1 MSIHRSIRLLASL
14 VIACHASCSSS
25 DAERHQ
31 GKLPGWGDDE
41 LILAA
46 YRVEVDPLDPK
57 VFSFYPLGRL
67 GDPVSSE
74 VGQVHG
80 ALANGDETVSV
91 WYESDF
97 AITNCAPGVCG
108 CDEGQGDIPAWY
120 QGDCYDE
127 GYVDYGMGRVV
138 ISNSTSDSTF
148 VDPALVL
155 TNFDP
160 PGAAVFQQP
169 PETSG
174 SCTDYRATRS
184 ASPYQGSYYLRYNDI
199 GPSGC
204 DKGYSADR
212 WIVAADTPGTPFRF
226 DAFLLVDRLDGGP
239 AFDADI
245 FSEPI
250 ERPAKPEVR
259 TPGLSSTA
267 TAGETCTG
275 VVSGRSVLCVAPGG
289 GGSGTASAPFG
300 SIQAAVNAASAGDLI
315 QIAQGSYS
323 ESVTIETNALTL
335 RGGFTG
341 AGDFS
346 SSLPSERVTTLTAPS
361 NGTALSIILADDVTI
376 LGLRL
381 AKSSRG
387 LLVDQSNARIEHCL
401 IEENESQGALE
412 ASGGNFE
419 LYYSVIRY
427 NRTDEGPIG
436 IFYGRATVVG
446 NDIHDNEGTS
456 YHGGALYI
464 AGSQTYILGNLI
476 RNNRSLAYGAGILIF
491 DPGSRAVL
499 AHNVVTGNQA
509 GDAGSGVFIDDGA
522 EALLVNELI
531 YGNGCPRDGGAGL
544 YVDGLDVS
552 TPSAAYVV
560 NFDDRAARMRQFDR
574 SKCDADRKWFGG
586 EAAQQHSVGQRRK
599 QRDRLSLHGGCS
611 GELHGFGVALERR
624 RQHQCRSALCR
635 PRQWRL
641 PPALDSRALGIRRL
655 RGRLLD
661 PRRRAQPTDRCRRSS
676 RRCRQRNLSER
687 RTHQHRRL
695 RRDAR
700 GFSLQLARIARIPG
714 LAASTAQLR
723 SACRASRATLTPSES
738 IMLAVGLAP

>member
-560 NFDDRAARMRQFDR
+560 NSTIAQHECDSSIEASAMLIENGSAVKLRNSILWGNGGSSEIVYRYTAGVRA
-574 SKCDADRKWFGG
+574 SYTVS
-586 EAAQQHSVGQRRK
+586 E
-599 QRDRLSLHGGCS
+599 SLLS
-611 GELHGFGVALERR
+611 GEGNISV
-624 RQHQCRSALCR
+624 
-635 PRQWRL
+635 
-641 PPALDSRALGIRRL
+641 
-655 RGRLLD
+655 D
-661 PRRRAQPTDRCRRSS
+661 PRFADPASGDF
-676 RRCRQRNLSER
+676 
-687 RTHQHRRL
+687 HL
-695 RRDAR
+695 R
-700 GFSLQLARIARIPG
+700 
-714 LAASTAQLR
+714 STAGRWVSDGSGGGYWTRDGEHSPLIDAGDPADGVVNETSPNGGR
-723 SACRASRATLTPSES
+723 INIGAYGGTPEASRSN
-738 IMLAVGLAP
+738 